1 MRKPI
6 FLTVIL
12 FSLITSINCSEL
24 DLSFADIN
32 PLFLG
37 DFPYREISMN
47 SIKGKVFHEFFESYD
62 LDQNGRR
69 SYGDTYTPTFNH
81 NYYFFDSNGRISRWL
96 TQRIQNNNVISSIDS
111 LYSYNRDDIHVNV
124 TKYLVGYQPIV
135 SEYSIASNKQNET
148 IKFESKIISGINLDG
163 PGFSFYN
170 KLIDGNKVI
179 SDNPGGNQLDR
190 VENVFSVEDNTWIV
204 NDYKKDV
211 LHSKKTYTFNGILL
225 TYTLYA
231 KSEIVHKYSVVEG
244 KGSMQFLR
252 DGAVIS
258 DSVLERRLNPAGFLE
273 FEQITKKDGGVSTY
287 RAEIID
293 AKE

>member
-6 FLTVIL
+6 FLILLLVSVITTI
-12 FSLITSINCSEL
+12 SCSEPN
-24 DLSFADIN
+24 LSFADLN

-37 DFPYREISMN
+37 AFPHREIN
-47 SIKGKVFHEFFESYD
+47 INLIKGKVFHQFSEEYD

-96 TQRIQNNNVISSIDS
+96 KEMIQNNQVISSIDS

-179 SDNPGGNQLDR
+179 SDNPGGNQLGR

-211 LHSKKTYTFNGILL
+211 LYSKKTYTFNGILL
-225 TYTLYA
+225 SYILYA
-231 KSEIVHKYSVVEG
+231 KFEIVHMYSVAEG
-244 KGSMQFLR
+244 EGSMQVFH
-252 DGAVIS
+252 DGVLIS